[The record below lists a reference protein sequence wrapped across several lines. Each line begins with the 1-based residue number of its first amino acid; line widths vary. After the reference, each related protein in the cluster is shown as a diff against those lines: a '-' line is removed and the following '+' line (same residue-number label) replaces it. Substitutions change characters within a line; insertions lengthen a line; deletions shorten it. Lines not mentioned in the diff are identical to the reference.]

1 VGDDAGDDV
10 SAADL
15 AIVVIW
21 LGLTA
26 YVVLAGADFGGGW
39 WDMLAGKGER
49 GRAVR
54 DLIDR
59 SMAPVWE
66 ANHVWLIFVI
76 VMLWT
81 LFSTVFGAVMSTLY
95 IPLTAAAL
103 GIIGRGAAY
112 SFRHVARKPW
122 QRRALSATFA
132 VSSVVTPFFLGA
144 AAGGIASGRVPPG
157 IAAGDLVSSWWNPTS
172 IVTGLL
178 AVAVAAYLAAV
189 YLTHDAER
197 DGRDDLA
204 ASFRLRALVTGLVVG
219 VLVLVGLP
227 VIEHQSPRLWDQMS
241 SGRALPV
248 VVLSFFAGIVSML
261 LLVLRAY
268 ISVRLAAAL
277 AVASVVWAW
286 GLGQYPEILPGTA
299 VADAAAPDNVI
310 ATTLVSLAVGAILLV
325 PALWWLYSLAQRGSA
340 RSEP

>member
-1 VGDDAGDDV
+1 V
-10 SAADL
+10 SVADL
-15 AIVVIW
+15 AIIVIW
-21 LGLTA
+21 VGLTA

-219 VLVLVGLP
+219 VLVLVGFP

-286 GLGQYPEILPGTA
+286 GLGQYPEMLPGTS
-299 VADAAAPDNVI
+299 VAAAAAPNNVI
-310 ATTLVSLAVGAILLV
+310 ATTLGSLAVGAILLV